1 MLEIS
6 IAYLDARGRL
16 REVPAAE
23 ASGVPIEELPHIAP
37 PVAHRG
43 RRGFVTDAWVSSTG
57 RVVPCGS
64 LRGQR
69 VAMAL
74 DRDSAIAAF
83 SAGPVELRWDEGG
96 RRRALQPDFGARRHC
111 GGRLL
116 LVVEPQTPGAAWG
129 RRRHVLQ
136 EAALQT
142 GWELE
147 VTAPA
152 AGTELANLRLVFGA
166 RDPRGRDPGAAQ
178 ALLSAFARPRRLED
192 GAAACGLPRLA
203 AIELAHHLIWHR
215 RLEIDWHAPLLPTS
229 PAWASGIRS

>member
-6 IAYLDARGRL
+6 VAYLDARGRL

-23 ASGVPIEELPHIAP
+23 ASGVPIEELPPVAP

-43 RRGFVTDAWVSSTG
+43 RRGFVTDAWVSTTG
-57 RVVPCGS
+57 RVVSCGS
-64 LRGQR
+64 LREQR

-74 DRDSAIAAF
+74 DRDSTIAAF
-83 SAGPVELRWDEGG
+83 SACPVELRWDEGG
-96 RRRALQPDFGARRHC
+96 RHRALRPDFGARRH
-111 GGRLL
+111 GGERLL
-116 LVVEPQTPGAAWG
+116 LLVELQTPGAVWE
-129 RRRHVLQ
+129 RRRHILE
-136 EAALQT
+136 EAALRT

-152 AGTELANLRLVFGA
+152 TGTELANLQLVFGA

-215 RLEIDWHAPLLPTS
+215 QLEIDWHAPLLPTS
-229 PAWASGIRS
+229 PVWASGVRP